1 MPSRHFDLAIAGGTL
16 VTLSSRM
23 DIIENASIGI
33 SGGRIALVDTNRT
46 LAADRIID
54 ARGGLILPGL
64 VNTHTHL
71 PMVCFRGLADDLPLM
86 DWLNHH
92 IFPMEARFVNKQM
105 VRNGAMLAIA

>member
-16 VTLSSRM
+16 VTMSSRM

-54 ARGGLILPGL
+54 ARGDLILPGL
-64 VNTHTHL
+64 DGVYDDSFFAYFACLAVRREHD
-71 PMVCFRGLADDLPLM
+71 GLARCRAVFGDG
-86 DWLNHH
+86 
-92 IFPMEARFVNKQM
+92 R
-105 VRNGAMLAIA
+105 R